1 MSAARAR
8 ALLAGCP
15 LQARWASL
23 FGGWGAL
30 LAEAD
35 EAERA
40 ARWEV
45 ARWSDEQLDDL
56 LGLRGVRERGTRY
69 ERAPALRFTERWTGR
84 SVFVEVL
91 AAGELL
97 AGGAMLLQWR
107 AEVGGGAP
115 WGVLWEPDSGVVCR
129 VKWTPRGTLWWDA
142 RLAALELGAGE
153 LWGVSE
159 GPLCEGCLFGAT
171 CVR

>member
-1 MSAARAR
+1 MARV
-8 ALLAGCP
+8 LLAGCP
-15 LQARWASL
+15 LQARWAARL
-23 FGGWGAL
+23 GAWGAL
-30 LAEAD
+30 LAQAE

-40 ARWEV
+40 ACWEA
-45 ARWSDEQLDDL
+45 ARWSDERLDDL

-91 AAGELL
+91 CAGEAL
-97 AGGAMLLQWR
+97 AGAAALLQWR
-107 AEVGGGAP
+107 AERADGAP
-115 WGVLWEPDSGVVCR
+115 WGVLWEPERGAVCR
-129 VKWTPRGTLWWDA
+129 VKWTQRGTSWWDA
-142 RLAALELGAGE
+142 QLAALARGAGE
-153 LWGVSE
+153 LWGASE